1 MRVCDICK
9 TKPAEF
15 NTSVITDDQGCVK
28 EVELCGLCYRE
39 LRYREDRAR
48 HQAYEETVKAMAGEI
63 KIKSHWW
70 DIFSW

>member
-9 TKPAEF
+9 TKPAKY
-15 NTSVITDDQGCVK
+15 NACVTVDDEGLTR
-28 EVELCGLCYRE
+28 EMELCGLCHRE

-48 HQAYEETVKAMAGEI
+48 HQAYEDTVKAMAGEI

-70 DIFSW
+70 DMFSW